1 MMLPTV
7 CKKLFTSIDLG
18 YFSCDN
24 EFEYNFFSL
33 LKLFTCSTPEKNSC
47 VIRYGMHLQKYE
59 YGTGNVNDIIMTIL
73 CAQIFIFL
81 NLFRPFFPQ
90 LYCLVCIGL

>member
-24 EFEYNFFSL
+24 EFDNLLPVPVQFF
-33 LKLFTCSTPEKNSC
+33 FTFEIVYVQYSW
-47 VIRYGMHLQKYE
+47 
-59 YGTGNVNDIIMTIL
+59 
-73 CAQIFIFL
+73 
-81 NLFRPFFPQ
+81 
-90 LYCLVCIGL
+90 